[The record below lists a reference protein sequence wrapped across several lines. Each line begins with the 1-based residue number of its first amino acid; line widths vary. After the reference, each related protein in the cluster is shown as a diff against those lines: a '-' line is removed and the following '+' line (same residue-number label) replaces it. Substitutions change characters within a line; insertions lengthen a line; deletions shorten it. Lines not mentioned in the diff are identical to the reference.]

1 MSRADSVSTHKVL
14 TSSVAFFLYI
24 FNIFKIK
31 NDKRDLDKRL
41 FLMFFSRVTERKGK
55 ILIAYRDMLAGVV
68 SSGSA
73 PRVYCEVSIAIKI

>member
-1 MSRADSVSTHKVL
+1 ML
-14 TSSVAFFLYI
+14 
-24 FNIFKIK
+24 
-31 NDKRDLDKRL
+31 
-41 FLMFFSRVTERKGK
+41 FSRVTERKGK